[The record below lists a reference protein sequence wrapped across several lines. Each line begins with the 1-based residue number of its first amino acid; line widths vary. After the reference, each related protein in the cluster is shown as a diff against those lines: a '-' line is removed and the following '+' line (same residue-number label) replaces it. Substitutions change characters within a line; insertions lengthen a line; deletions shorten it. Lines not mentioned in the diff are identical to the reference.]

1 MAVRDQV
8 APLDCVVRGR
18 GTFPSRGLSTLDL
31 NYKRIS
37 RESGRR
43 VCHFCR
49 QGRQKPAWC
58 ASGMKSPAGNR
69 RPVAQ
74 DEVVEVL
81 RATSQAP
88 WPGWGVGTLP

>member
-37 RESGRR
+37 RESSRR
-43 VCHFCR
+43 
-49 QGRQKPAWC
+49 GLLL
-58 ASGMKSPAGNR
+58 ASRKLANSKIFRN
-69 RPVAQ
+69 
-74 DEVVEVL
+74 EL
-81 RATSQAP
+81 
-88 WPGWGVGTLP
+88 